1 MLSQILLFL
10 TFLTPQFKLSSDK
23 NIYLKGKG
31 PPLIFSTGLFGAKS
45 GIPEMEDITMYI
57 QFSPGTYFWIIF
69 FSITTILIIAMGVA
83 YYKAKNKHGIKR

>member
-1 MLSQILLFL
+1 MELRDKIFITMFIIALFLSLILLG
-10 TFLTPQFKLSSDK
+10 TSIT
-23 NIYLKGKG
+23 
-31 PPLIFSTGLFGAKS
+31 TGLFGAKS